1 MPEVPE
7 VPETRRRSPRYLRF
21 LVSGGLVGVIVSLV
35 LTVARAGQV
44 EQPLYLFLYLGLLL
58 GAIGALLGG
67 LAAVLLEGRRR
78 S

>member
-1 MPEVPE
+1 
-7 VPETRRRSPRYLRF
+7 
-21 LVSGGLVGVIVSLV
+21 VSLV